1 MPKNSTPY
9 EIGQF
14 LIILG
19 LGCIC
24 GGYLA
29 GRFSDWLHMKNAGK
43 LAIITSLI
51 ITLLTLAMLPYLNYT
66 LAYICAFL
74 WGYTR

>member
-1 MPKNSTPY
+1 M
-9 EIGQF
+9 
-14 LIILG
+14 
-19 LGCIC
+19 
-24 GGYLA
+24 A

-43 LAIITSLI
+43 LAIITSLA
-51 ITLLTLAMLPYLNYT
+51 ITLLTLVLLPYLNYT